1 MTAILKKMTNEAL
14 SLPPDDRAKLAH
26 ELIISLDKKKID
38 TNASDAWE
46 KEINKRV
53 TEIKAGTATG
63 RPAEQVL
70 AEIRAK
76 YQ

>member
-1 MTAILKKMTNEAL
+1 MVAILKKMTNDAL
-14 SLPPDDRAKLAH
+14 SLPSKDRAKLAH
-26 ELIISLDKKKID
+26 ELIISLDQNID
-38 TNASDAWE
+38 SNVSKAWE

-53 TEIKAGTATG
+53 ADIRSGIAKG

>member
-1 MTAILKKMTNEAL
+1 MATILKKMTNDAL
-14 SLPPDDRAKLAH
+14 SLPPKDRAKLAH
-26 ELIISLDKKKID
+26 ELIISLDQNVESNVSK
-38 TNASDAWE
+38 AWE

-53 TEIKAGTATG
+53 VEIHSGIAKG

>member
-1 MTAILKKMTNEAL
+1 MTALLKKMTNDAL
-14 SLPPDDRAKLAH
+14 SLPPRDRAKLAH
-26 ELIISLDKKKID
+26 ELIISLDENVD
-38 TNASDAWE
+38 SNVSNAWE
-46 KEINKRV
+46 REIKKRV
-53 TEIKAGTATG
+53 AEIYSGIAKG